1 MCSRFLLRADVQFG
15 FFGIGT
21 GLAFF
26 SLCEATC
33 AGRMGPAAEAGII
46 GRVPNRWIRRFANS
60 GVVEILSGNADGAIE
75 SAERDYA
82 NPISL
87 RCFSMRRIAPIKQVG
102 EVIASE
108 CAFRR
113 VRYDFEPFV
122 GVVFEGLAVVARCGF
137 RFYPHDPLEPANV
150 GYAAVV

>member
-1 MCSRFLLRADVQFG
+1 MIDIYLVDTRAVLFDECCEICFDSGPVGQLGGQHDRGSPIVGRLRERCLETSEG
-15 FFGIGT
+15 F
-21 GLAFF
+21 
-26 SLCEATC
+26 
-33 AGRMGPAAEAGII
+33 
-46 GRVPNRWIRRFANS
+46 
-60 GVVEILSGNADGAIE
+60 VEILSGNADGAIE